1 MQKDIKN
8 SLNSI
13 FCPYFQFFGQNLTTN
28 HRLNILLQK
37 QMLYL
42 FSNFLFMSTAL
53 HCLLID
59 DDQDDQEI
67 FTLALEESGLN
78 MQCKT
83 CNNTSEALQKLI
95 NPDAFLPDYIFLDLN
110 MPRINGIQFLT
121 EIKKILHLQHIP
133 VVIYS
138 TSSHPKDKE
147 ATQKLGAAAFITKPS
162 GIKELSGL
170 LKDFFQTHLQ
180 PAYHKH

>member
-1 MQKDIKN
+1 
-8 SLNSI
+8 
-13 FCPYFQFFGQNLTTN
+13 
-28 HRLNILLQK
+28 
-37 QMLYL
+37 MLYL
-42 FSNFLFMSTAL
+42 FPNFLYMSAAL

-78 MQCKT
+78 MQCIT

-95 NPDAFLPDYIFLDLN
+95 NPGDFLPDYIFLDLN

-121 EIKKILHLQHIP
+121 EIKKISRLQHIP

-162 GIKELSGL
+162 GIKELSVL